1 MIHSQNTSKM
11 TKHVGTYNDKRI
23 VIVLQLP
30 EEPGMVHVVD
40 TDALPDLYSQNL
52 VNIVNKP
59 QAQQSRWLG
68 DILHREMFFDGT
80 NALRTLYEKR
90 FIQVVSVDQ
99 VTLTPFP
106 NRTVPLADVLVHFRD
121 PVDEKYAEIAAQE
134 QAKLNEAM
142 TKTIADVNVPDAVTA
157 AVPNPIHNQHL
168 ENLSADR
175 IDQNRMVAA
184 NLIAEAQMLEN
195 EAVAKRRQ
203 AAQYDPRI
211 LVSNSVSE
219 VKSFVDP
226 VTGKSYK
233 TAGALKGAMTRRN
246 KSA

>member
-23 VIVLQLP
+23 AIILQLP
-30 EEPGMVHVVD
+30 EEPGMVHIVD

-52 VNIVNKP
+52 VNIINKP

-106 NRTVPLADVLVHFRD
+106 NRTIPLADVLVHFKD

-134 QAKLNEAM
+134 QAKLNEAIA
-142 TKTIADVNVPDAVTA
+142 KTIADVNVNVPD
-157 AVPNPIHNQHL
+157 PIHNQHL
-168 ENLSADR
+168 ENLGADR
-175 IDQNRMVAA
+175 IEQGKMIAA
-184 NLIAEAQMLEN
+184 NLIAEAQMLES

-203 AAQYDPRI
+203 AEQYDPSKLI
-211 LVSNSVSE
+211 SNSVSE

>member
-1 MIHSQNTSKM
+1 MIHSQHTSKM
-11 TKHVGTYNDKRI
+11 TKHVGTYKDKRI
-23 VIVLQLP
+23 AIILQLP
-30 EEPGMVHVVD
+30 EEPGMVHIVD

-52 VNIVNKP
+52 VNIINKP

-90 FIQVVSVDQ
+90 FIQVVSVDL

-106 NRTVPLADVLVHFRD
+106 NRTVPLSDVLVYFKD
-121 PVDEKYAEIAAQE
+121 PVDEKYAEIAMEE
-134 QAKLNEAM
+134 QAEANKAM
-142 TKTIADVNVPDAVTA
+142 ARELAESSTDTDVNMPDPM
-157 AVPNPIHNQHL
+157 PNPMHNQHV

-175 IDQNRMVAA
+175 MEQNRMVAA
-184 NLIAEAQMLEN
+184 NLLVEAQMLET

-203 AAQYDPRI
+203 AMQYDPS
-211 LVSNSVSE
+211 LSADGGTE
-219 VKSFVDP
+219 SFVDP

-233 TAGALKGAMTRRN
+233 TAGALKGVMTRRN

>member
-23 VIVLQLP
+23 VVVLQLP
-30 EEPGMVHVVD
+30 EEPDMVHIVD

-90 FIQVVSVDQ
+90 FIQVVPVDS

-134 QAKLNEAM
+134 QDKINESM
-142 TKTIADVNVPDAVTA
+142 TKTMANVNVDT
-157 AVPNPIHNQHL
+157 PNPIHNQHVT
-168 ENLSADR
+168 NLNADR
-175 IDQNRMVAA
+175 IEQNKMVAA

-203 AAQYDPRI
+203 ASQYDPSL
-211 LVSNSVSE
+211 LVSSDGGGGPGP
-219 VKSFVDP
+219 FVDP

-233 TAGALKGAMTRRN
+233 TEGALKGAMTRRN
-246 KSA
+246 KSAQG

>member
-23 VIVLQLP
+23 VVVLQLP
-30 EEPGMVHVVD
+30 EEPGMVHIVD

-59 QAQQSRWLG
+59 QAQQARWLG

-90 FIQVVSVDQ
+90 FIQVVSVDA

-142 TKTIADVNVPDAVTA
+142 AKTIADVNVDTPA
-157 AVPNPIHNQHL
+157 PMHNQHL

-175 IDQNRMVAA
+175 VEQNRMVAA
-184 NLIAEAQMLEN
+184 NLITEAQMLEA
-195 EAVAKRRQ
+195 EATAKRRQ
-203 AAQYDPRI
+203 ASQYDPSTA
-211 LVSNSVSE
+211 VSSSIDGAGP
-219 VKSFVDP
+219 FVDP

-233 TAGALKGAMTRRN
+233 TEGALKGAMTRRN
-246 KSA
+246 KSAQG

>member
-1 MIHSQNTSKM
+1 MIHSQHTSKM

-23 VIVLQLP
+23 AVVLQLP
-30 EEPGMVHVVD
+30 EEPGMVHIVD

-52 VNIVNKP
+52 IDIINKP
-59 QAQQSRWLG
+59 QAQQTRWLG

-90 FIQVVSVDQ
+90 FIQVVSVDL

-106 NRTVPLADVLVHFRD
+106 NRTVPLSDVLVHFRD

-134 QAKLNEAM
+134 QARLNET
-142 TKTIADVNVPDAVTA
+142 TKQVINDPVPD
-157 AVPNPIHNQHL
+157 PIHNQHL
-168 ENLSADR
+168 ENLGADR
-175 IDQNRMVAA
+175 VEQGKMIAA
-184 NLIAEAQMLEN
+184 NLIAEAQMLEA

-203 AAQYDPRI
+203 AAQYNPSK

-233 TAGALKGAMTRRN
+233 TEGALKGAMTRRN
-246 KSA
+246 KSAQG

>member
-23 VIVLQLP
+23 AVVLQLP
-30 EEPGMVHVVD
+30 EEPGMVHIVD

-52 VNIVNKP
+52 IDIINKP
-59 QAQQSRWLG
+59 QSQQSRWLG

-90 FIQVVSVDQ
+90 FIQVVPVDS

-106 NRTVPLADVLVHFRD
+106 NRTVPLSDVLVYFRD

-134 QAKLNEAM
+134 QDKLNEAIA
-142 TKTIADVNVPDAVTA
+142 KTMADVNVNVPD
-157 AVPNPIHNQHL
+157 PIHNQHL
-168 ENLSADR
+168 ENLGADR
-175 IDQNRMVAA
+175 VEQGKMIAA
-184 NLIAEAQMLEN
+184 NLIAEAQMLEA

-203 AAQYDPRI
+203 AAQFDPSKLI
-211 LVSNSVSE
+211 SNSGGE
-219 VKSFVDP
+219 TAFVDP

-233 TAGALKGAMTRRN
+233 TESALKGAVTRRN
-246 KSA
+246 KSAQG

>member
-11 TKHVGTYNDKRI
+11 TKHVGTYNDKRVV
-23 VIVLQLP
+23 VILQLP
-30 EEPGMVHVVD
+30 EEPDMVHVVD

-52 VNIVNKP
+52 IDIVNKP

-90 FIQVVSVDQ
+90 FIQVVSVDS

-106 NRTVPLADVLVHFRD
+106 NRTVPLSDVLVFFKD

-134 QAKLNEAM
+134 QAKLD
-142 TKTIADVNVPDAVTA
+142 TDVSDPATDP
-157 AVPNPIHNQHL
+157 VPNPIHNQHL

-175 IDQNRMVAA
+175 VEQNRMVAA
-184 NLIAEAQMLEN
+184 NLMAEAQMLEN
-195 EAVAKRRQ
+195 EAVAKRRL
-203 AAQYDPRI
+203 AAQYIPSTP
-211 LVSNSVSE
+211 VAMTGP
-219 VKSFVDP
+219 FVDS
-226 VTGKSYK
+226 VTGKTYK
-233 TAGALKGAMTRRN
+233 TESALKGAVTRRN
-246 KSA
+246 KSAQG

>member
-11 TKHVGTYNDKRI
+11 TKHVGTYNDKR
-23 VIVLQLP
+23 VAVVLQLP
-30 EEPGMVHVVD
+30 EEPGMVHIVD

-52 VNIVNKP
+52 IDIINKP
-59 QAQQSRWLG
+59 QAQQTRWLG

-90 FIQVVSVDQ
+90 FIQVVPVDS

-106 NRTVPLADVLVHFRD
+106 NRTIPLADVLVHFKD

-134 QAKLNEAM
+134 RAKLNEAM
-142 TKTIADVNVPDAVTA
+142 AKTIADVNVNVPDST
-157 AVPNPIHNQHL
+157 HNQHI

-175 IDQNRMVAA
+175 VEQGKMIAA
-184 NLIAEAQMLEN
+184 NLIAEAQMLEA

-203 AAQYDPRI
+203 ASQYDPSKLI
-211 LVSNSVSE
+211 SNSVSE

-233 TAGALKGAMTRRN
+233 TEGALKGAMTRRN
-246 KSA
+246 KSAQG

>member
-23 VIVLQLP
+23 VVILQLP
-30 EEPGMVHVVD
+30 EEPDMVHIVD

-90 FIQVVSVDQ
+90 FIQVVSIDQ

-106 NRTVPLADVLVHFRD
+106 NRTVPLADVLVYFKD

-134 QAKLNEAM
+134 QASLNEAAANVD
-142 TKTIADVNVPDAVTA
+142 TNVPDSATA
-157 AVPNPIHNQHL
+157 PVLNPVHNQHL

-175 IDQNRMVAA
+175 MEQNKKVAA
-184 NLIAEAQMLEN
+184 NLIVEAQMLEN
-195 EAVAKRRQ
+195 EAVAKRRL
-203 AAQYDPRI
+203 AAQYAPSI
-211 LVSNSVSE
+211 PVAITGP
-219 VKSFVDP
+219 FVDS
-226 VTGKSYK
+226 VTGKTYK
-233 TAGALKGAMTRRN
+233 TESALKGAVTRRN
-246 KSA
+246 KSAQG

>member
-1 MIHSQNTSKM
+1 MIHSQNTPKM

-23 VIVLQLP
+23 VVVLQLP
-30 EEPGMVHVVD
+30 EEPDMVHIVD

-80 NALRTLYEKR
+80 NALRTLYEKG
-90 FIQVVSVDQ
+90 FMQTVSVDA

-121 PVDEKYAEIAAQE
+121 PVDERYAEIAKQE

-142 TKTIADVNVPDAVTA
+142 TKT
-157 AVPNPIHNQHL
+157 
-168 ENLSADR
+168 
-175 IDQNRMVAA
+175 MA
-184 NLIAEAQMLEN
+184 N
-195 EAVAKRRQ
+195 K
-203 AAQYDPRI
+203 
-211 LVSNSVSE
+211 
-219 VKSFVDP
+219 
-226 VTGKSYK
+226 
-233 TAGALKGAMTRRN
+233 
-246 KSA
+246 

>member
-1 MIHSQNTSKM
+1 MIHSQHTSKM

-23 VIVLQLP
+23 VVILQLP
-30 EEPGMVHVVD
+30 EEPGMVHIVD

-80 NALRTLYEKR
+80 NALRTLYEKK
-90 FIQVVSVDQ
+90 FIQVVSVDA

-106 NRTVPLADVLVHFRD
+106 NRTIPLSDVLVHFKD

-134 QAKLNEAM
+134 RAKLNEAM
-142 TKTIADVNVPDAVTA
+142 ANITNPVPD
-157 AVPNPIHNQHL
+157 PMHNQHL
-168 ENLSADR
+168 ENLGADR
-175 IDQNRMVAA
+175 IEQGRMIAA
-184 NLIAEAQMLEN
+184 NLIAEAQMLET
-195 EAVAKRRQ
+195 EAAAKRRQ
-203 AAQYDPRI
+203 ALQYDPSTF
-211 LVSNSVSE
+211 VSNDSGGGE
-219 VKSFVDP
+219 TAFVDS

-233 TAGALKGAMTRRN
+233 TEGALKGAVTRRN
-246 KSA
+246 KSAQG

>member
-1 MIHSQNTSKM
+1 MIHSQNTPKM
-11 TKHVGTYNDKRI
+11 TKHVGTCNDKRV

-30 EEPGMVHVVD
+30 EEPNMVHIVD

-80 NALRTLYEKR
+80 NALRTLYEKG
-90 FIQVVSVDQ
+90 FMQTVPVSS

-121 PVDEKYAEIAAQE
+121 PVDEKYAEIAEQE

-142 TKTIADVNVPDAVTA
+142 TETVAGMDVNTPD
-157 AVPNPIHNQHL
+157 PMHNQHL
-168 ENLSADR
+168 ENLGADR
-175 IDQNRMVAA
+175 VEQNRMVAA

-203 AAQYDPRI
+203 AAQYDPR
-211 LVSNSVSE
+211 VAVANSGGE
-219 VKSFVDP
+219 TAFVDP

-233 TAGALKGAMTRRN
+233 TEGALKGAMTKRTN
-246 KSA
+246 AAQG

>member
-1 MIHSQNTSKM
+1 MIHSQHTSKM

-23 VIVLQLP
+23 AIILQLP
-30 EEPGMVHVVD
+30 EEPGMVHIVD

-52 VNIVNKP
+52 VNIINKP

-106 NRTVPLADVLVHFRD
+106 NRTVPLSDVLVYFKD
-121 PVDEKYAEIAAQE
+121 PVDEKYAEIAAEE
-134 QAKLNEAM
+134 QAAVKETMARALAESSTDTEVSM
-142 TKTIADVNVPDAVTA
+142 PVPM
-157 AVPNPIHNQHL
+157 PNPLHNQHVQ
-168 ENLSADR
+168 NLSADR
-175 IDQNRMVAA
+175 VDQNKMVAA
-184 NLIAEAQMLEN
+184 NLLVEAQMLES

-203 AAQYDPRI
+203 AMQYDPS
-211 LVSNSVSE
+211 LTVDGGTDT
-219 VKSFVDP
+219 FVDP
-226 VTGKSYK
+226 VSGKSYK
-233 TAGALKGAMTRRN
+233 TAGALKGAVTRRN